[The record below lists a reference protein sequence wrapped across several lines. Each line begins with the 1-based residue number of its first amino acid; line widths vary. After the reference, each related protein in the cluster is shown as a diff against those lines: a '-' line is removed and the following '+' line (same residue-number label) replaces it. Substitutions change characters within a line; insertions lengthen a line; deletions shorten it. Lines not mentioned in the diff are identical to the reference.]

1 MRAITTTGHDDLH
14 VIETAV
20 PEPGPGEIRI
30 AVTAAGVNSFDI
42 AVRRGVFHRLGMISR
57 SDQTGLGWDVA
68 GTVDALGSGVDGPP
82 VGTPV
87 AAMLDDFDVALG
99 GYAEFAISPAAG
111 VAALPRGV
119 DPIAAATVPTNAL
132 TADQALDLIDP
143 ANLVDAEAGRRLL
156 VTGAGGAVGG
166 YAVTLAARR
175 GWQVTALA
183 RSTDEEFLRSAG
195 ASEVLT
201 ELPVAATDGDGF
213 DAVFDAAVLVGPALA
228 AVRDGGSY
236 LGVQP
241 SDVPRGPRGITTVAV
256 TSHHDGARLAALLAL
271 VATGEL
277 PTRIAGTLPLVDAA
291 QAQANIS
298 KGGQRGRWVLL
309 A

>member
-1 MRAITTTGHDDLH
+1 MRAITTTGQDDLH
-14 VIETAV
+14 VIETAI
-20 PEPGPGEIRI
+20 PEPGPGELRV

-42 AVRRGVFHRLGMISR
+42 AVRSGVFHRLGWIRQSG
-57 SDQTGLGWDVA
+57 QTGLGWDLA
-68 GTVDALGSGVDGPP
+68 GTVDALGPGIDGPAI
-82 VGTPV
+82 GTPV
-87 AAMLDDFDVALG
+87 AAMLDDFDVPLG
-99 GYAEFAISPAAG
+99 AYAEFAIAPAAG
-111 VAALPRGV
+111 VAVLPDGV

-132 TADQALDLIDP
+132 TADQGLDLIDP
-143 ANLVDAEAGRRLL
+143 VHLIDAGAGSRLL

-183 RSTDEEFLRSAG
+183 RATDEEFLRSAG

-201 ELPVAATDGDGF
+201 ELPAAGGF

-236 LGVQP
+236 LGVKP
-241 SDVPRGPRGITTVAV
+241 SEIPDGPRGITTVAV
-256 TSHHDGARLAALLAL
+256 TSRHDGTRLAALLAL

-277 PTRIAGTLPLVDAA
+277 PTRIAGTLPLADAA
-291 QAQANIS
+291 QAQANIG

-309 A
+309 P

>member
-1 MRAITTTGHDDLH
+1 MRAITTTGQDDLH
-14 VIETAV
+14 VVETAV
-20 PEPGPGEIRI
+20 PEPGPGEVRV

-42 AVRRGVFHRLGMISR
+42 AVRGGVFHRLGWINQ
-57 SDQTGLGWDVA
+57 SDRTGLGWDLA
-68 GTVDALGSGVDGPP
+68 GTVDALGPGVNGPA
-82 VGTPV
+82 VGTAV
-87 AAMLDDFDVALG
+87 AAMLDNFDVPLG
-99 GYAEFAISPAAG
+99 AYAEFAIAPAAG
-111 VAALPRGV
+111 VAVLPDRL

-132 TADQALDLIDP
+132 TADQGLDLIEP
-143 ANLVDAEAGRRLL
+143 ASPIDGKGAPRLL

-166 YAVTLAARR
+166 YGVTLAARR

-195 ASEVLT
+195 AREVLT
-201 ELPVAATDGDGF
+201 ELPAAGSGF

-236 LGVQP
+236 LGVKP
-241 SDVPRGPRGITTVAV
+241 SEIPDGPRGISTVAV
-256 TSHHDGARLAALLAL
+256 TSHHDGARLTALLAL

-277 PTRIAGTLPLVDAA
+277 PTRIAGTLPLADAA
-291 QAQANIS
+291 QAQANVS

-309 A
+309 P

>member
-1 MRAITTTGHDDLH
+1 MRAITTTGHDDLQ
-14 VIETAV
+14 VTETAV
-20 PEPGPGEIRI
+20 PEPGPGELRV

-42 AVRRGVFHRLGMISR
+42 AVRRGVFHQLGMITR
-57 SDQTGLGWDVA
+57 SGQTGLGWDLT
-68 GTVDALGSGVDGPP
+68 GTVDALGPGVDGPA

-87 AAMLDDFDVALG
+87 AAMLDNFDVALG
-99 GYAEFAISPAAG
+99 AYAEYAVAPAVG
-111 VAALPRGV
+111 VAVLPDGI

-132 TADQALDLIDP
+132 TAAQALDLIDP
-143 ANLVDAEAGRRLL
+143 TTGSRLL

-166 YAVTLAARR
+166 YGVTLAARR

-183 RSTDEEFLRSAG
+183 RPTDAEFLRAAG
-195 ASEVLT
+195 ALQVLT
-201 ELPVAATDGDGF
+201 ELPAESGGGF

-241 SDVPRGPRGITTVAV
+241 SDIPDGSRGITTLAV
-256 TSHHDGARLAALLAL
+256 TSHHDGARLAELLAL
-271 VATGEL
+271 VAGGEL
-277 PTRIAGTLPLVDAA
+277 PTRVAGTLPLADAG
-291 QAQANIS
+291 QAHANIA

-309 A
+309 P

>member
-1 MRAITTTGHDDLH
+1 MRAITTTGNDDLH
-14 VIETAV
+14 LIETAV
-20 PEPGPGEIRI
+20 PQPGPGELRV

-42 AVRRGVFHRLGMISR
+42 AVRRGFFHQVGMITR
-57 SDQTGLGWDVA
+57 TDQTGLGWDLA
-68 GTVDALGSGVDGPP
+68 GTVDALGPGVDGPA

-87 AAMLDDFDVALG
+87 AAMLDNFDVVLG
-99 GYAEFAISPAAG
+99 AYAEFAIAPAAG
-111 VAALPRGV
+111 VAVLPDGV
-119 DPIAAATVPTNAL
+119 DPVAAATVPTNAL

-143 ANLVDAEAGRRLL
+143 AAGARLL

-166 YAVTLAARR
+166 YGVTLAARR

-183 RSTDEEFLRSAG
+183 RSTDAEFLLAAG
-195 ASEVLT
+195 AREVLT
-201 ELPVAATDGDGF
+201 ELPTASGTGF

-241 SDVPRGPRGITTVAV
+241 SDIPDGSRGITTVAV
-256 TSHHDGARLAALLAL
+256 TSHHDGARLAALLGL
-271 VATGEL
+271 VASGEL
-277 PTRIAGTLPLVDAA
+277 PVRIAGTLPLADAA
-291 QAQANIS
+291 QAQANIA

-309 A
+309 P